1 MAQIKHTKNELRAQR
16 EALKRFERF
25 LPMLQLKQKQLKA
38 ELRLVDARIEEQQA
52 GLDARMKS
60 LAPWIALFS
69 TLGEGTRLVDE
80 PESVT
85 DTGNIAG
92 VAIPILRE
100 VRTRRVA
107 LDLFDTPPWH
117 DDAQDFLEAAQ
128 RAHAELAVL
137 REQQRLLA
145 EELRTTAQ
153 RVNLFEKVKIP
164 ECRENIRVIRIF
176 LGDEQTAAVARAKF
190 AKSRAEP
197 ADEEGG
203 RRAPDPEPEEAGV
216 E

>member
-16 EALKRFERF
+16 ESLKRFERF

-38 ELRLVDARIEEQQA
+38 ELRLVDAQIEEQQA
-52 GLDARMKS
+52 ALDARMKALS
-60 LAPWIALFS
+60 PWVALFAS
-69 TLGEGTRLVDE
+69 LGEGTKLLDE
-80 PESVT
+80 PDVVT

-92 VAIPILRE
+92 VAIPVLHE
-100 VRTRRVA
+100 VRTRRVE
-107 LDLFDTPPWH
+107 LDLFDTPAWY
-117 DDAQDFLEAAQ
+117 DDAQDFLEAVQ
-128 RAHAELAVL
+128 RAHAALAVL

-145 EELRTTAQ
+145 DELRTTTQ

-190 AKSRAEP
+190 AKGRSEP
-197 ADEEGG
+197 VDGEGSGDRDRRLEEVL
-203 RRAPDPEPEEAGV
+203 E
-216 E
+216 

>member
-16 EALKRFERF
+16 ESLKRFERF

-38 ELRLVDARIEEQQA
+38 ELRLVDAQIEEQRA
-52 GLDARMKS
+52 AMDALEKS
-60 LAPWIALFS
+60 LTPWVALFS
-69 TLGEGTRLVDE
+69 TLGEDANLVGE
-80 PESVT
+80 PEVET

-100 VRTRRVA
+100 VRTRRME
-107 LDLFDTPPWH
+107 LDLFDTPPWY
-117 DDAQDFLEAAQ
+117 DDAQDFLVAVQ
-128 RAHAELAVL
+128 RAHAMLGVL
-137 REQQRLLA
+137 REQARLLA
-145 EELRTTAQ
+145 DELRTTTQ

-190 AKSRAEP
+190 AKGRGEP
-197 ADEEGG
+197 TDGEGSG
-203 RRAPDPEPEEAGV
+203 ERDPEKAEVLE
-216 E
+216 